1 MNKHVKLALS
11 WMPQSARTSIE
22 LAQAAERLGFD
33 QFGVGDGPF
42 LHQETYTTT
51 TACLLGTE
59 RITGGPF
66 GTNNVIRNWSVHASA
81 ARTFADLVGPGRF
94 SIGLAVGDGAVR
106 SVGMKPMKWAEL
118 ARSTEQLR
126 ERAPADFTVHVTVSG
141 PRGAEIAGSFADV
154 VVIMLGDAPLAINE
168 LADRARLGHEK
179 AGATRPL
186 EIWAMMPIAV
196 VPSDEHIPAVW
207 ASKRAHSY
215 SVAHF
220 AFGQTYEAKDVPAR
234 WQADIDARLA
244 RYDYQHHAVFTD
256 DNPNHLLFADVPDI
270 EKYLVDRM
278 FWIGT
283 RDAVRERFR
292 TLLENTGVDGMWCHA
307 QSVPEA
313 ELLASVLRPDFDA

>member
-1 MNKHVKLALS
+1 MKKNVKVGLS
-11 WMPQSARTSIE
+11 WMPQSAKASVE

-59 RITGGPF
+59 RIVGGPF

-81 ARTFADLVGPGRF
+81 ARTFAELAGPGRF

-106 SVGMKPMKWAEL
+106 SIGLKPMKWAEL
-118 ARSTEQLR
+118 AESTRRLR
-126 ERAPADFTVHVTVSG
+126 ERAPDDVKVHVTVSG
-141 PRGAEIAGSFADV
+141 PRGAEMAGSFADV
-154 VVIMLGDAPLAINE
+154 VVIMLGDAPVAFKE
-168 LADRARLGHEK
+168 LADRARRGHEK
-179 AGATRPL
+179 SGSSRPL
-186 EIWAMMPIAV
+186 ELWTLMPIAV
-196 VPSDEHIPAVW
+196 VPSDDHIPAAW

-220 AFGQTYEAKDVPAR
+220 AFGQTYEAKDVPQQ
-234 WQADIDARLA
+234 WQAAIDERLA

-256 DNPNHLLFADVPDI
+256 DNPNHLLFEDVPEI

-283 RDAVRERFR
+283 RDAVRARFEAFADAVG
-292 TLLENTGVDGMWCHA
+292 LDGMWCHA
-307 QSVPEA
+307 QTVPEA
-313 ELLASVLRPDFDA
+313 ELLASVLCPGSGA